1 MKRVAV
7 FLLCLTPVACALP
20 SAAGAQRHPDLAR
33 VEALV
38 IDGTNAF
45 RREVNLEPVGRN
57 ARLGEAARE
66 FASFM
71 ARTGKFDHD
80 ADGRKPAERALAH
93 GYRYCFIA
101 ENISYEYNSR
111 DFQTEDLARRF
122 VQGWK
127 ESPGHRRNMLK
138 GEATE
143 IAVAVARAS
152 ARGAPRY
159 YAVQL
164 IGQPRGE
171 RGCRSTRAAAPVR

>member
-1 MKRVAV
+1 MKRVAA
-7 FLLCLTPVACALP
+7 FLLCLAPVACAVP
-20 SAAGAQRHPDLAR
+20 SAADAQRRPDLAR

-57 ARLGEAARE
+57 SVLEETARE
-66 FASFM
+66 FAAFM
-71 ARTGKFDHD
+71 ARTGKFDHE
-80 ADGRKPAERALAH
+80 ADGRKPAERAAAH

-111 DFQTEDLARRF
+111 DFRTEELARNF

-127 ESPGHRRNMLK
+127 ESPGHRKNMLNL
-138 GEATE
+138 GATE

-152 ARGAPRY
+152 AGGPPKY

-171 RGCRSTRAAAPVR
+171 RGCRAARAAAPVR